1 MLLHLWL
8 FHISIETKTINPQK
22 ENMQL
27 CFGHFFLAGAGTLSL
42 IGILFRGPGWNWT
55 YPWIDGVWFDDLLD
69 WVHFE

>member
-1 MLLHLWL
+1 M
-8 FHISIETKTINPQK
+8 
-22 ENMQL
+22 
-27 CFGHFFLAGAGTLSL
+27 TLVELSFIAIAF